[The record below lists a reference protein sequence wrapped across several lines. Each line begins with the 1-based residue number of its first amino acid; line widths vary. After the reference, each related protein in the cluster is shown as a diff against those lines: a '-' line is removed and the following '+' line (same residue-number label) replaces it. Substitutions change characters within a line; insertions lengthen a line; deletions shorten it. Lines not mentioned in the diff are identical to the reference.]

1 MEFFVD
7 DRNVLRR
14 PNLHDGLLLAV
25 DVPQRG
31 FANLKMQS
39 ISGQRFILE
48 MTGVDRL
55 LCDGFAE
62 GNIISEVLVVSRQEP
77 VAATLRRLLGDL
89 HISVQEPYLSRHE
102 AFVEG
107 VTRSIIDGQRTL
119 IEVVPSYGGEVY
131 AVCTDFRITEDL

>member
-7 DRNVLRR
+7 DRGVLRR

-25 DVPQRG
+25 EVPQRG
-31 FANLKMQS
+31 LAYLKMQS
-39 ISGQRFILE
+39 ISGQPFVLE

-62 GNIISEVLVVSRQEP
+62 GNIISEVLVVSGQEP
-77 VAATLRRLLGDL
+77 VAATLRRLLGSL
-89 HISVQEPYLSRHE
+89 HASVQEPYLSRHE

-107 VTRSIIDGQRTL
+107 VRQSIADGQRTL
-119 IEVVPSYGGEVY
+119 IEVVPSYGGEVF
-131 AVCTDFRITEDL
+131 AVCADFRITEKS